1 MLSNEDSSLL
11 SSILD
16 ITKEGLDMELR
27 HLEHFLAVAEER
39 SFTRAAARIHL
50 VQSAL
55 SVSVRSLERELGTR
69 LFDRTTHRVE
79 LTDAGTALVV
89 EARRTVAAA
98 EAARDAVAAVKG
110 GVRGT
115 VRIGI
120 MHSLALI
127 DLAALLTRYHR
138 EHPDVRLVP
147 SPAEGGSAELV
158 RDVYEGKLDLA
169 FASLPAGHPKGLNL
183 RTLAAEEMLLACPP
197 DHPLAR
203 RRRISLTELAGE
215 TFVDN
220 PSGWGT
226 RMGVDRLFADAGLQ
240 REVAVEVGDIPTVSE
255 LVRAG
260 FGFAFVSP
268 STLPDPRRLTLRH
281 VRPHPQF
288 VVSLVTP
295 ATRPPSAAAQ
305 AFIDMVHGS
314 YPPRS

>member
-1 MLSNEDSSLL
+1 V
-11 SSILD
+11 
-16 ITKEGLDMELR
+16 ELR

-55 SVSVRSLERELGTR
+55 SVSVQSLERELGAR
-69 LFDRTTHRVE
+69 LFDRTTHSVE

-89 EARRTVAAA
+89 EARRTLAAA
-98 EAARDAVAAVKG
+98 EAARDAVAAVGG

-115 VRIGI
+115 VRVGI

-138 EHPDVRLVP
+138 EHPGVRLVP
-147 SPAEGGSAELV
+147 RPAEGGSLDLA
-158 RDVYEGKLDLA
+158 RDVHDGKLDLA
-169 FASLPAGHPKGLNL
+169 FASLPTGHPKGLDV

-203 RRRISLTELAGE
+203 RRRIALSELGGE
-215 TFVDN
+215 TFVDY
-220 PSGWGT
+220 PPGWGT
-226 RMGVDRLFADAGLQ
+226 RVSVDRLFTDAGLH
-240 REVAVEVGDIPTVSE
+240 REIAVEVGDVPTVSE

-268 STLPDPRRLTLRH
+268 STLPDPQRLVLRR
-281 VRPHPQF
+281 VRPHPRF
-288 VVSLVTP
+288 VVSLVTSP
-295 ATRPPSAAAQ
+295 TRPASAATRAFLEMVSA
-305 AFIDMVHGS
+305 S
-314 YPPRS
+314 YPKRP